1 MIPGPMGGQFL
12 NIFMELLT
20 KHPEYTV
27 SRARYG
33 AVKALS
39 EMHGS
44 NDKPYGPQALVFTLV
59 GNGSLTT

>member
-1 MIPGPMGGQFL
+1 
-12 NIFMELLT
+12 MELLT

-44 NDKPYGPQALVFTLV
+44 NDKPYGPQAPVFTLV